1 MNLITDICESDFPL
15 SHSELHHYAD
25 FAGLEGIFKN
35 QTLWASNYQQLNDT
49 KETAILEVPLIE
61 ALTKRFR
68 PLVEAKQRTIPQVR
82 KAVEECGGD
91 LNKISADLASDLVKS
106 FYDTV
111 ARGTAPLDYY
121 VTCFCTHA
129 KDDYARENGLLSQWR
144 GYGGPD
150 GGFCIV
156 FDSAALIPL
165 LQKEFEAHYWTVPP
179 RLAAVNYHTADF
191 SVEGIFKL
199 LLDECDNVLSAALTN
214 APYPEI
220 VMANFL
226 WAAPL
231 LKHQGFQE
239 ESEARI
245 VVIPGTKHDCD
256 AVVAEHGD
264 VINLPLKE
272 IRARSDGRQYVV
284 LFDGLNLKLPIKRV
298 IIGPSRLQDEN
309 FDKARRL
316 LGDDIPIVRS
326 DTPFLPLPALK

>member
-15 SHSELHHYAD
+15 NHPELHHYAD
-25 FAGLEGIFKN
+25 CGGLDGIFKN
-35 QTLWASNYQQLNDT
+35 QTLWASNYRQLNDT
-49 KETAILEVPLIE
+49 KETAILEAPLIE

-68 PLVEAKQRTIPQVR
+68 PLVEAKQQMIPRVR

-91 LNKISADLASDLVKS
+91 LDKISADLARDLVKS
-106 FYDTV
+106 LYGTV
-111 ARGTAPLDYY
+111 ARGAAPLDYY
-121 VTCFCTHA
+121 VTCFCTHS
-129 KDDYARENGLLSQWR
+129 KDDYARESGLLSQWR

-156 FDSAALIPL
+156 FDTAKMIHL
-165 LQKEFEAHYWTVPP
+165 LQKEFETHYWTVPP
-179 RLAAVNYHTADF
+179 RLAAVNYYTTDF

-199 LLDECDNVLSAALTN
+199 LLDECDNVVSAALMN

-226 WAAPL
+226 WTAPL
-231 LKHQGFQE
+231 LKHQGFKE

-245 VVIPGTKHDCD
+245 VVIPGTKHDYD
-256 AVVAEHGD
+256 AVVTEHGD
-264 VINLPLKE
+264 VINLPLKV
-272 IRARSDGRQYVV
+272 IHARSDGRQYVV
-284 LFDGLNLKLPIKRV
+284 LFEGLNSKLPIKRV
-298 IIGPSRLQDEN
+298 IVGPSRQQDEN

-326 DTPFLPLPALK
+326 NTPFLPLPALK